1 MGTAVFGADARFGL
15 LTDMLSENG
24 FDARCISA
32 AQEAEGADILIAK
45 YPFEA
50 GCVECVMALPSGAKL
65 ILLNSGSPSPEETGG
80 RKFTCLSDDGV
91 FALENAVLTAE
102 GAVCAA
108 MNHIPFALNAENIL
122 VIGYGRIGR
131 SLTEILVG
139 LRARVTVMS
148 RREAGRLQA
157 LARGAMS
164 VDADSMKAVLSD
176 ARVVFV
182 TTPDRVLGRDEL
194 MRLSRSAL
202 LIDLSG
208 APYGVDMAECESLRL
223 NARRESGVPGK
234 YCPES
239 AAKAMYRAV
248 LRAMDGGETA

>member
-15 LTDMLSENG
+15 LIDMLAEGG
-24 FDARCISA
+24 FDARGVASA
-32 AQEAEGADILIAK
+32 RDAESADIFIAK

-50 GCVECVMALPSGAKL
+50 GCAECVSALSKDSKL
-65 ILLNSGSPSPEETGG
+65 ILLNSGYPTKDETGG
-80 RKFTCLSDDGV
+80 RECVCLSDDGV

-108 MNHIPFALNAENIL
+108 MNRVPFALNAENIL

-139 LRARVTVMS
+139 LRARVTVAS

-157 LARGAMS
+157 LARGAAS
-164 VDADSMKAVLSD
+164 VDSERLKSVLGD

-182 TTPDRVLGRDEL
+182 TSPDRVLGYDEL
-194 MRLSRSAL
+194 TRVSRGAL

-208 APYGVDMAECESLRL
+208 SPHGVDMEECEKLRL
-223 NARRESGVPGK
+223 NARRESGVPGR

-248 LRAMDGGETA
+248 LRALNGGVKT